1 MGFDYGI
8 CYYPDK
14 KGIILL
20 FLKYIHNRTPFQR
33 ACHSFGREKVM
44 EVVND
49 ILACYHSSG
58 LQLNIIEALMMA
70 AIDNDIHLDCV
81 LFLMQREPGV
91 IVKLLS
97 KSINNNNNNNN
108 VGESGGV
115 GHDCDCDD
123 DNDEDENDSD
133 NGKEVSRNDD
143 DNDVDDDDSNDG
155 DSDIRNVNNTNNEVI

>member
-49 ILACYHSSG
+49 ILARYHSSG

-70 AIDNDIHLDCV
+70 AIDDDIHLDCV

-97 KSINNNNNNNN
+97 KSINNNNNNNDI
-108 VGESGGV
+108 GESGDGGDGGV
-115 GHDCDCDD
+115 GHDYDD
-123 DNDEDENDSD
+123 DNDED
-133 NGKEVSRNDD
+133 
-143 DNDVDDDDSNDG
+143 DDDDFNDG
-155 DSDIRNVNNTNNEVI
+155 DGDINNVNNTNNEVVLRKRKRRE